1 MQERLDR
8 EEALRQERYFDTTNK
23 ETYEAQDL
31 TANTVGRKVMKT
43 QDGKLVPE
51 ASRDD

>member
-1 MQERLDR
+1 MQERLAK

-23 ETYEAQDL
+23 EFFVDQDL

-43 QDGKLVPE
+43 
-51 ASRDD
+51 